1 MKTVSKSLSAQFQ
14 GDIEPDECVNGY
26 SLQEEIMQLISAKG
40 LRNLLLVAVLGF
52 VSSAALL
59 FGQGTNGSLTGQ
71 VTDASGA
78 AIPGASVALTNVDT
92 NYPQNAVT
100 DGQGVYLF
108 NLVPPG
114 HYALAVTANSF
125 ALYVQKGI
133 VINANL
139 YATQN
144 VQLTVAKAKG
154 ETINV
159 VADAQL
165 IDTTS
170 AELGMTINEQAVSE
184 LPLNGRDPSA
194 LALLAPGMIDGNRA
208 GVAWQQNGFSFP
220 NESVASSNG
229 GRIGSTFYM
238 LDGVSNMD
246 TYLGSNSPNPNSD
259 AIQEFRLISNNFS
272 AVYGF
277 STGGVVSMATRS
289 GTNQWHG
296 GLWDF
301 MRNGDF
307 DAGNWS
313 NHSQDTYRRNQFGG
327 DVGGPA
333 LKDKLFFFFNYQG
346 TVVVGG
352 PGTSSNGTTTPTQQ
366 MMNGDFSGLITY
378 AQANSSKC
386 GSGFSVPASEQT
398 TNCGWLNGPFHTVNG
413 VPNQVIGGASALDPV
428 AVQFTKDGL
437 PGATAAAAGTAPPTS
452 AAQNLAG
459 GMLYA
464 SANLANSKFN
474 EYTAKVDYDLT
485 KSQRLT
491 LRSFVDKFVQP
502 AGDTPGD
509 VLSVINLSNWSQTFG
524 EQMWYFNEIA
534 QHTWTVNPTTVN
546 TFTGFW
552 TQQSAHNGTPTVD
565 HGGKNMCW
573 SRYINIT
580 EPGCYMEG
588 AYFGGSNGG
597 WTEPSNEVRGTI
609 GFSDTL
615 IKTIHRHTVSA
626 GIDLVHQ
633 RAVENASDYP
643 ADAIINF
650 GGGYTGNGVADWLMG
665 YMSSYEQGAGELADI
680 QGWLIDPYVNDEFRV
695 KPGLTLTLG
704 LRWDPDIPPASIGGR
719 GTAFVAGQKSTM
731 FPNAPTGLI
740 YPGDTNMT
748 AGLRPAHKTFF
759 EPRIGVAYQPKNMP
773 RTSFHA
779 AFGMFS
785 APVAYS
791 DYNHVVDM
799 APFAPA
805 FSPPA
810 PSNSP
815 ICSTGGVVT
824 TCTPNTSQAMA
835 GYMNFHNPWA
845 TPSFDTPNGNPF
857 GTGTGQIPWANPN
870 YKPPSSSPIQTPVYE
885 QDSFGRNFKS
895 GMTQA
900 WNASVEHQINGVM
913 AVRVAYVGSESYHQ
927 SYVQDDNFAGYS
939 YCTFYNNPNCP
950 LPTQANLSNGSLI
963 LASFPYTNYTQ
974 ILEYDSGAT
983 ASYHSLQG
991 TFQRHLAHG
1000 LQAQSSFTW
1009 QKTLD
1014 VASTA
1019 NIAASTSGM
1028 NNPANLRWGHG
1039 PANSNIPFTWTSNFV
1054 YRSPELK
1061 TQNLIVR
1068 EVLGGWEVSPIIT
1081 WQSGTPFSV
1090 GAGNSNVAFG
1100 ELNKGDGCFLGCSA
1114 DRANRVPGVPLKVR
1128 QGGRSNWTK
1137 QYFNTAAFTTR
1148 HDGTFGNSGRNLMQG
1163 PPSFNVDSSLMKN
1176 WSILERYKL
1185 QFRFELFN
1193 ATNHPVM
1200 SNPDASPPSGT
1211 AGGDGCAG
1219 EINCG
1224 NGGLGGTSNTTR
1236 IGQAALKLT
1245 F

>member
-1 MKTVSKSLSAQFQ
+1 
-14 GDIEPDECVNGY
+14 
-26 SLQEEIMQLISAKG
+26 MQLISAKG

-313 NHSQDTYRRNQFGG
+313 NHSQDAYRRNQFGG

>member
-1 MKTVSKSLSAQFQ
+1 
-14 GDIEPDECVNGY
+14 
-26 SLQEEIMQLISAKG
+26 MQLISAKG
-40 LRNLLLVAVLGF
+40 LRNLLLIAVLGF

-378 AQANSSKC
+378 AQANSSNC

-509 VLSVINLSNWSQTFG
+509 VLSVINLSNWNQTFG

-565 HGGKNMCW
+565 HSGKNMCW

-857 GTGTGQIPWANPN
+857 GTGAGQIPWANPN
-870 YKPPSSSPIQTPVYE
+870 YKPPSSSPIQIPVYE

-950 LPTQANLSNGSLI
+950 LPTVANQKNGSLI

-1028 NNPANLRWGHG
+1028 NNPANLRWSHG

-1200 SNPDASPPSGT
+1200 TNPDASPPSGT